1 MTISATPPTVKLI
14 AVLTGIAVPCLVFG
28 RVIMALPLILA
39 VLLLVWFPER
49 RQYWRA
55 LLDQV
60 RTPIGMMVLVTLALW
75 LPSMVV
81 SPLPLRSMEAWVRV
95 PVFIGLIFFLSAMLS
110 ERQEALALAL
120 KALIITGTIATLFAL
135 FSLTF
140 LPEVL
145 AFFRLL
151 GWSAMPTTEA
161 GSFLSSSGS
170 VFSPHNIL
178 KSYGALSVLMVPV
191 LVWAGWRTGA
201 GWRGLVVATVVGLLA
216 VVWLTYNRSAIAGL
230 FVMAVVFAGL
240 MMLVY
245 RRPVIYVAS
254 FVFILVVMVSLMLW
268 LYETRFGIIPYLPE
282 GTIGFFPSWLID
294 YQRQMIWDRAF
305 DFGMDAPWFGNGI
318 NAINFLPGADAPM
331 PRNNLNIIPAHPH
344 NWLVEVFAET
354 GAIGAFALLTVVI
367 TLCLKLAGDFL
378 RYGDTALLAALMV
391 NVGYWGSGL
400 LNFSFWS
407 AWWQV
412 SYLLMTAFC
421 LAGRACLDKD

>member
-1 MTISATPPTVKLI
+1 MKISAIIPSTEVV
-14 AVLTGIAVPCLVFG
+14 AVLAGITVPCLVFG
-28 RVIMALPLILA
+28 RVVMAVPLILA
-39 VLLLVWFPER
+39 ALVLVWLPGRRDYWRVVLEAARTPVGVLLL
-49 RQYWRA
+49 A
-55 LLDQV
+55 
-60 RTPIGMMVLVTLALW
+60 TLVLW
-75 LPSMVV
+75 LPSMFA
-81 SPLPLRSMEAWVRV
+81 SPVPLRSLEAWIRV
-95 PVFIGLIFFLSAMLS
+95 PIFVGFIVFLAAMLS
-110 ERQEALALAL
+110 ERRETLALAL
-120 KALIITGTIATLFAL
+120 KALMVASAVTTVFAL
-135 FSLTF
+135 CSLTF
-140 LPEVL
+140 QPEVL
-145 AFFRLL
+145 AFFRRS
-151 GWSAMPTTEA
+151 GWSAMPYP
-161 GSFLSSSGS
+161 GFR
-170 VFSPHNIL
+170 PHDIL
-178 KSYGALSVLMVPV
+178 KPFAALSVLMAPV
-191 LVWAGWRTGA
+191 LVWGGWRMG
-201 GWRGLVVATVVGLLA
+201 GYWRSLAVATAVGLLA

-240 MMLVY
+240 MIIVY
-245 RRPVIYVAS
+245 RRPIIYVAS
-254 FVFILVVMVSLMLW
+254 SVFILVVMLPLMLW

-331 PRNNLNIIPAHPH
+331 PRNNLNIIPSHPH

-407 AWWQV
+407 AWWQI
-412 SYLLMTAFC
+412 SYLLMTAYC
-421 LAGRACLDKD
+421 LAGRARLDQD